1 MGKTKA
7 LIPPKLLLVG
17 SHCALNQAL
26 QHRFVCADFDVRWL
40 RTDGHRGQVWPFL
53 LDLEVMLKREVPD
66 FVIVSPSA
74 TMTRAERLRVPTQVL
89 QAHLL
94 APTQA
99 IQLALASK
107 VRRLLFVGSHDIY
120 PGGATVPNAE
130 EDVRLPRDCR
140 TGSELATGH
149 LACLQMCAVFSEQY
163 AEQGVDFRS
172 LVLADVF
179 GPGEPYEHSPTKVV
193 YALIDRMHRA
203 KRHGLDKVD
212 IQGDGSQRRDW
223 MFADDAAEAALQTLS
238 LTRDSYHR
246 LTLPGLRHLSA
257 GSGQAMSLM
266 ELAGAIA
273 STVGY
278 HGHLITQAADHPG
291 VAIGPDQKID
301 DARLRRTGWR
311 PRVGLMDALRQT
323 YDGYLKSKLATPAG

>member
-7 LIPPKLLLVG
+7 LIAPKLLLVG

-26 QHRFVCADFDVRWL
+26 HHRFVCADFDVRWL
-40 RTDGHRGQVWPFL
+40 RTDAARTQVWPFL
-53 LDLEVMLKREVPD
+53 LDLEVTLKREQPS
-66 FVIVSPSA
+66 FVVVSPSA
-74 TMTRAERLRVPTQVL
+74 TMTRGERLRVPSQVL

-99 IQLALASK
+99 IQLTLAAG

-130 EDVRLPRDCR
+130 EDVRLPREV
-140 TGSELATGH
+140 GAGAELATGH
-149 LACLQMCAVFSEQY
+149 LACLQMCATFSEQY
-163 AEQGVDFRS
+163 ADQGIDFRS

-179 GPGEPYEHSPTKVV
+179 GPGEPHEHSPAKVV

-203 KRHGLDKVD
+203 KRQGLSQVEV
-212 IQGDGSQRRDW
+212 QGDGSQRRDW
-223 MFADDAAEAALQTLS
+223 MFANDAAEAALQTLS
-238 LTRDSYHR
+238 LTRDSYR
-246 LTLPGLRHLSA
+246 QLTLPGLRHLAA
-257 GSGQAMSLM
+257 GSGQAMTLM

-273 STVGY
+273 ATVGY
-278 HGHLITQAADHPG
+278 HGHLITQAGAQPG

-301 DARLRRTGWR
+301 DARLRRSGWR
-311 PRVGLMDALRQT
+311 PRVGLMEALRQT
-323 YDGYLKSKLATPAG
+323 YEGYLKSRLATAAG

>member
-1 MGKTKA
+1 
-7 LIPPKLLLVG
+7 L
-17 SHCALNQAL
+17 H
-26 QHRFVCADFDVRWL
+26 HRFVCADFDVKWV
-40 RTDGHRGQVWPFL
+40 RTDTRRGPLLPYL
-53 LDLEVMLKREVPD
+53 LDLEVALKREQPAY
-66 FVIVSPSA
+66 VIVSPSA
-74 TMTRAERLRVPTQVL
+74 TMTRADRLRVPSQVL

-99 IQLALASK
+99 IQLALASG

-120 PGGATVPNAE
+120 PGGPTVPNAE
-130 EDVRLPRDCR
+130 DDVRLPRE
-140 TGSELATGH
+140 GNAASELATGH
-149 LACLQMCAVFSEQY
+149 LACLQMCATFSEQH

-203 KRHGLDKVD
+203 KRQGLDKVD
-212 IQGDGSQRRDW
+212 ILGDGSQRRDW

-238 LTRDSYHR
+238 LTRESYR
-246 LTLPGLRHLSA
+246 QLTLPGLRHLAA
-257 GSGQAMSLM
+257 GSGQALSLM

-278 HGHLITQAADHPG
+278 HGHLATHTTQPPG
-291 VAIGPDQKID
+291 ASIGPDQKID

-311 PRVGLMDALRQT
+311 PRVGLTDALRQT
-323 YDGYLKSKLATPAG
+323 YDGYLKSKLATAAG